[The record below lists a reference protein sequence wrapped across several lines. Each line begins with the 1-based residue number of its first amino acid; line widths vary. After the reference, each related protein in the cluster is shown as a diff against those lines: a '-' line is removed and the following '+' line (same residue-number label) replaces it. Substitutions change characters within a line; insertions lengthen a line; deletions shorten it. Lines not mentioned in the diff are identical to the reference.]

1 MKAQLEAEIA
11 RVQERR
17 MHYESLRGMRVFE
30 VEPTIE
36 AATYDLIFA
45 QGVLDKDD
53 EALTSEALT
62 KLARGI

>member
-1 MKAQLEAEIA
+1 MKEQLQAEIT

-17 MHYESLRGMRVFE
+17 MHYESLRNMRVFE

-36 AATYDLIFA
+36 ECTYDLIFA
-45 QGVLDKDD
+45 QGAMDQGD

-62 KLARGI
+62 KLARWI